1 MSQARLGHLYLVHSA
16 KTRQETFFF
25 KASHEPLMG
34 NCKMLCQTS
43 TNGRCLSLAPLKCC
57 HWVGGI
63 KKLKRGRGSKSTKD
77 KQWIQCSGPGC
88 RGALCWLCPL
98 SACAG
103 GQAFVLQ
110 KSCATEF
117 PVSAIL
123 CWGQIPRGAASP
135 WAPPLW
141 LTSTFCSHVR
151 GQIWAS
157 IWPILMA
164 HLSTTVLKSNR
175 WW

>member
-98 SACAG
+98 SASAEVLCHWIPCFSYSLLRTDPKRCCLSLGSPAVTDVHLLFPCAG
-103 GQAFVLQ
+103 ANMGLY
-110 KSCATEF
+110 
-117 PVSAIL
+117 
-123 CWGQIPRGAASP
+123 
-135 WAPPLW
+135 
-141 LTSTFCSHVR
+141 LTHFNGSLEHNC
-151 GQIWAS
+151 
-157 IWPILMA
+157 P
-164 HLSTTVLKSNR
+164 
-175 WW
+175 

>member
-77 KQWIQCSGPGC
+77 KQWNNESSAPVLAVEGHFADCVPWVPVQEDRPLCCRSLVPLNSLFQLFFAEDRSQEALPLPGLPRC
-88 RGALCWLCPL
+88 DWRPPSVPMYGGKYGPL
-98 SACAG
+98 SDP
-103 GQAFVLQ
+103 F
-110 KSCATEF
+110 
-117 PVSAIL
+117 
-123 CWGQIPRGAASP
+123 
-135 WAPPLW
+135 
-141 LTSTFCSHVR
+141 
-151 GQIWAS
+151 
-157 IWPILMA
+157 
-164 HLSTTVLKSNR
+164 
-175 WW
+175 